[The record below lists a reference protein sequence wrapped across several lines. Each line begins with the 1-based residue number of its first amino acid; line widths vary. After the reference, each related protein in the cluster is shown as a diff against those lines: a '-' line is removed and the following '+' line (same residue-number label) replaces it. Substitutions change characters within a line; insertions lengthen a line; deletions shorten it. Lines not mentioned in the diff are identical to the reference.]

1 MQNLYSLAISPP
13 DAIISSVRSMK
24 EQLAEKVGWFHSKNS
39 MAHITIN
46 EFMATDTEIET
57 IKKQLTSICDSLKP
71 MAVYFDKYD
80 TYPNGAFFMAPDED
94 SKNGLK
100 AIMKQIHQSLRV
112 KTLFKSNEPHMSIAR
127 KLKPEAIAAAH
138 RLFTATDLNFLC
150 DNLVLR
156 RFNPNIKQ
164 FEITDHFEF
173 NDNPNATFV
182 QGSLF

>member
-1 MQNLYSLAISPP
+1 MQNLYSVVISPP
-13 DAIISSVRSMK
+13 EAIIASVKSMK
-24 EQLAEKVGWFHSKNS
+24 EQLSQEIGWFHSKNS

-57 IKKQLTSICDSLKP
+57 IKKQLTGICDSLKP
-71 MAVYFDKYD
+71 INVNFNAYD
-80 TYPNGAFFMAPDED
+80 TYPNGAFFMAPNED

-127 KLKPEAIAAAH
+127 KLKPEAISAAH
-138 RLFTATDLNFLC
+138 RLFTAIDLNFLC
-150 DNLVLR
+150 DSVVLR

-164 FEITDHFEF
+164 FEITDRFEF
-173 NDNPNATFV
+173 NDNPSATYV